1 MGLKERT
8 DANWMNLSDAKLQ
21 FVLFLPAVCMLL
33 RETNKKNGVPA
44 TRLEVWMAGYTKD
57 NKPSNDKVVEVM
69 SDADK
74 LNRRLV
80 RLKSTNRTRERLRR
94 DGFLGLFG
102 HKVDLLDYHEKKL
115 QDLEVNKPY

>member
-1 MGLKERT
+1 M
-8 DANWMNLSDAKLQ
+8 
-21 FVLFLPAVCMLL
+21 
-33 RETNKKNGVPA
+33 TNSV
-44 TRLEVWMAGYTKD
+44 
-57 NKPSNDKVVEVM
+57 

-115 QDLEVNKPY
+115 QDLEDNMRIEQSSLVGK

>member
-1 MGLKERT
+1 MGGFTYQRKKRRRRRSRY
-8 DANWMNLSDAKLQ
+8 DKL
-21 FVLFLPAVCMLL
+21 
-33 RETNKKNGVPA
+33 
-44 TRLEVWMAGYTKD
+44 
-57 NKPSNDKVVEVM
+57 

-80 RLKSTNRTRERLRR
+80 RLKSTNRTQERLRR
-94 DGFLGLFG
+94 DGLLGLFG